1 MKSLP
6 KEVFEKVV
14 LCLNLTASANDN
26 ESASALRGANRILA
40 SHGTSWAKI
49 IDEIYAQ
56 AVVQVKTRQEPEVSI
71 SPAIDELLAVLGPG
85 SFRDMIK
92 SYDEQ
97 WRDRR
102 SLSERQRTVL
112 GDAWRK
118 HSANLDV
125 YKRKPP
131 SWLSEAA

>member
-1 MKSLP
+1 MTSLP

-26 ESASALRGANRILA
+26 ESANALRGANRILA
-40 SHGTSWAKI
+40 SHGSSWAKLM
-49 IDEIYAQ
+49 DEIYAQ
-56 AVVQVKTRQEPEVSI
+56 AIVHVKTQQEAEVSV
-71 SPAIDELLAVLGPG
+71 SRAIDELLAIRGPG

-102 SLSERQRTVL
+102 SLSQRQRKVL

-118 HSANLDV
+118 HSADLDV
-125 YKRKPP
+125 YKKKPP
-131 SWLSEAA
+131 SWFSEAA